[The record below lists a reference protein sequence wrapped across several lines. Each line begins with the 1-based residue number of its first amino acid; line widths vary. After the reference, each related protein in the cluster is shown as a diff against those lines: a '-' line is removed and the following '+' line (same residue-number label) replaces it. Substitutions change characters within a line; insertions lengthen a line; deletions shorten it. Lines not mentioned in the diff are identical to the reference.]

1 MSRQKVCPIGFALY
15 TFSPP
20 RSAFVGRVGRPPC
33 TPRKPRPMAAALDE
47 SSTTTYAA
55 NYSSSSDAEPAS
67 TSPTST
73 IPESRGRSKIVS
85 LEKSAAGP
93 LQQSD

>member
-1 MSRQKVCPIGFALY
+1 MFLHHAAPKVSIGIRAPAPIGRIRR
-15 TFSPP
+15 P
-20 RSAFVGRVGRPPC
+20 RRPPA
-33 TPRKPRPMAAALDE
+33 PRKKPRPMAAALDE